1 MDLKG
6 PLKSRDM
13 TSRDLTT
20 RHQIKQIATS
30 WTSVGPRK
38 NRTCWTIS
46 ELNPV
51 CHDSTAAIMVA
62 CSFCVQSAILS
73 ALIVSCGV
81 PTARTKTR
89 TGQLQGRS
97 NQQRQPRQQPRMTVA
112 KCASC
117 RHVLASH
124 WCRADIEHVD
134 SIQDDAMMTKK
145 TFRNWCISL
154 SHNQSLFYS
163 APKRWPERSGQL
175 CLLQVWISKTERT
188 RTTNIKPM
196 ISLYS
201 TPWIKQTCSEH
212 LLEHW
217 NKSRDVHPCDMVPR
231 CPVSRCQFP
240 QFWWSRDVRSR
251 VFSRPVS
258 LSVRLFVRLLDGVW
272 HCCWSYCHNAG
283 CMLMYIAWHRSRAG
297 P

>member
-1 MDLKG
+1 MVVATARFSHPQIWQCFDFRSQELMLKG
-6 PLKSRDM
+6 GGGALKSRDL

-145 TFRNWCISL
+145 NFYKLIY
-154 SHNQSLFYS
+154 QSITQSITIL
-163 APKRWPERSGQL
+163 
-175 CLLQVWISKTERT
+175 
-188 RTTNIKPM
+188 
-196 ISLYS
+196 
-201 TPWIKQTCSEH
+201 
-212 LLEHW
+212 
-217 NKSRDVHPCDMVPR
+217 
-231 CPVSRCQFP
+231 
-240 QFWWSRDVRSR
+240 
-251 VFSRPVS
+251 
-258 LSVRLFVRLLDGVW
+258 
-272 HCCWSYCHNAG
+272 
-283 CMLMYIAWHRSRAG
+283 
-297 P
+297 